1 MTSRDASVLSE
12 VSIFCSWFG
21 SAEHVLC
28 TVFIAVVFG
37 GKSLYVSVCVCF
49 VLLSY
54 VVCYLLKSL
63 YDVGYTMMVSRFV
76 AQLCC
81 P

>member
-1 MTSRDASVLSE
+1 M
-12 VSIFCSWFG
+12 
-21 SAEHVLC
+21 LC

-76 AQLCC
+76 YTVMLSLRQGIAGCSR
-81 P
+81 PSNSIVF